1 MQSPRGLRPPCTPRP
16 RGAAPLTDD
25 LLARVEREVRLVPDP
40 EIPVITIDDLGVIRD
55 VERTGPGLRVTITP
69 TYSGCPAM
77 SAMEDAV
84 VAVGRRAGVPVE
96 VVTRLAPAWTTDWMS
111 EQGRTALRRF
121 GIAPPTGER
130 AHATGPVGLTL
141 HRRVVVCPHCGSE
154 DTEEVARFGS
164 TACKALRRCRSCRE
178 PFDEFK
184 TI

>member
-1 MQSPRGLRPPCTPRP
+1 MSASLT
-16 RGAAPLTDD
+16 GAD
-25 LLARVEREVRLVPDP
+25 LVSREERVERAVREVPDP
-40 EIPVITIDDLGVIRD
+40 EIPVITIDDLGVIRETEWVD
-55 VERTGPGLRVTITP
+55 RADGQSGRHLRVTITP

-77 SAMEDAV
+77 HAMAEGV
-84 VAVGRRAGVPVE
+84 VEAGRRHGIPVE
-96 VVTRLAPAWTTDWMS
+96 VVTQLSPAWTTDWMS
-111 EQGRTALRRF
+111 EAGRDKLRRF

-130 AHATGPVGLTL
+130 AHTSGPVGLTL
-141 HRRVVVCPHCGSE
+141 QQRVVACPQCGSD